1 MIFWFAN
8 GVAYYIL
15 LFTSG
20 EWIRLV
26 PTSWSIFPEA
36 FSIALKYASFQLPHE
51 PIGPIYNSLQQLTY
65 FGIVFLLGPFMIATG
80 AAMSPAIAARFP
92 WYQKIFRGRQVA
104 RSLHFLGML
113 AFVLF
118 IIIHITMVTVERFPE
133 NMGNI
138 VLGNGEGVSLGIAI
152 GLFALLVVSV
162 IIVHVWATGISLKKP
177 RLTQNM
183 LDVII
188 MPLKQILFSKAES
201 KQKFHRAEVSSFFR
215 INGLPPYTKEYKEL
229 VENNF
234 ANYNLKSLWI
244 SRKII

>member
-1 MIFWFAN
+1 
-8 GVAYYIL
+8 
-15 LFTSG
+15 
-20 EWIRLV
+20 
-26 PTSWSIFPEA
+26 
-36 FSIALKYASFQLPHE
+36 
-51 PIGPIYNSLQQLTY
+51 
-65 FGIVFLLGPFMIATG
+65 MIATG

-201 KQKFHRAEVSSFFR
+201 KQKFHRAEVSSFFQ
-215 INGLPPYTKEYKEL
+215 INGLPPDTKEYKEL